1 MSYSSQLAN
10 WGKSGMHF
18 GKRFRLLILLV
29 AASAP
34 FAAADAQ
41 TAWVT
46 DQFEITLR
54 TGPST
59 SNAIRLSI
67 PSGTRLEI
75 LERDPDSGY
84 TRVRTDGGTEGWVIS
99 RYLMDEPSARE
110 QLADLTRQ
118 LSSAADEGTSLS
130 SQLNAIRAEYREAE
144 QQIARLERE
153 KQALQNELDEI
164 RRTAAN
170 VLAIDNQNQE
180 LQEDLTN
187 AEIRI
192 DGLTEEVR
200 ALTSEA
206 NRNWFI
212 TGALVLF
219 GGVILGL
226 LLPKMR
232 WQRRSRYDT
241 F

>member
-1 MSYSSQLAN
+1 MY
-10 WGKSGMHF
+10 F
-18 GKRFRLLILLV
+18 GTKIRLLLLLLAV
-29 AASAP
+29 SAP
-34 FAAADAQ
+34 FGVADAQ

-67 PSGTRLEI
+67 PSGTRLEV
-75 LERDPDSGY
+75 LESDPDSGY
-84 TRVRTDGGTEGWVIS
+84 TRVRTGSGTEGWVIS

-110 QLADLTRQ
+110 QLANLTRQ
-118 LSSAADEGTSLS
+118 LSSAAEEGTSLS

-153 KQALQNELDEI
+153 KEVLQAELDDI
-164 RRTAAN
+164 RQTAAN
-170 VLAIDNQNQE
+170 VLAIDNQNNE
-180 LQEDLTN
+180 LQQELTN

-200 ALTSEA
+200 ALNSQA

-212 TGALVLF
+212 TGALVIV
-219 GGVILGL
+219 GGIILGL
-226 LLPKMR
+226 LLPRMR

>member
-1 MSYSSQLAN
+1 MQ
-10 WGKSGMHF
+10 F
-18 GKRFRLLILLV
+18 GKKFRLFILLV

-110 QLADLTRQ
+110 QLANLTRQ
-118 LSSAADEGTSLS
+118 LSSAAEEGTSLS

-144 QQIARLERE
+144 QQIASLERE

-164 RRTAAN
+164 RQTAAN
-170 VLAIDNQNQE
+170 VLAIDSQNQE

>member
-1 MSYSSQLAN
+1 M
-10 WGKSGMHF
+10 
-18 GKRFRLLILLV
+18 LILLV